1 MTDRGL
7 SVAVNYVL
15 SLAVATMLL
24 SGLLIPV
31 GDVVGDRQDAA
42 ARSELEV
49 VGERV
54 AAGLDSVD
62 RLSQAGA
69 TTAVVRV
76 ELPPRVAGTDYRVR
90 LNASGERLELET
102 VDDDILVTVALTN
115 ETSLRSSVANGGDLE
130 VVRTAGGQLEV
141 REA

>member
-15 SLAVATMLL
+15 SLVVATMLL
-24 SGLLIPV
+24 SGLLLAV

-42 ARSELEV
+42 VRSELEV
-49 VGERV
+49 IGERV
-54 AAGLDSVD
+54 AAGLDSAD

-76 ELPPRVAGTDYRVR
+76 ELPPRVAGTGYRVH
-90 LNASGERLELET
+90 LNASAERLELEA
-102 VDDDILVTVALTN
+102 VDDGVRTTVAIRN
-115 ETSLRSSVANGGDLE
+115 ETPLESSVANGGDLE
-130 VVRTAGGQLEV
+130 VVRTAGGKLEV
-141 REA
+141 RTA